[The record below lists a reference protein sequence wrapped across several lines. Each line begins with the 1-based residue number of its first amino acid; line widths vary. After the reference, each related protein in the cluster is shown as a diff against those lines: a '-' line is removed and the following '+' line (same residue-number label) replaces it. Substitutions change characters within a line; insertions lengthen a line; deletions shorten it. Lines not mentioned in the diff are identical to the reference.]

1 MVKHDLLKAIQN
13 GLAQHE
19 FVAYYQ
25 PQYDA
30 VSGRVVSA
38 EALARWVKADG
49 TIVSPEA
56 FIPFAEENGIITEI
70 DWYILNE
77 VCVCL
82 KKQIEAGETVKTAA
96 CNFSRL
102 HLKNPEFEAKMCEI
116 VDSYGIPHKRI
127 SIEITESAMQAHDE
141 RTIQFVNH
149 MRNLGFDVAID
160 DFGSG
165 MSSMKL
171 LHDIDASVLKID
183 KSLLSQNCEEEKERI
198 LLEGT
203 IQLANRLKMKTVS
216 EGVETEQQL
225 GFLRTCGCTRIQGYL
240 FAKPMPEKEY
250 RELLVH
256 RYEMEE
262 DDVLLT
268 QSSASALT
276 LLNDAVFTRFPLVIM
291 VNLTRDSYYMMA
303 YEDFTQ
309 RTCAASGSF
318 HELIEHGATT
328 MHPDDQAEFKSV
340 FNREN
345 LLHEYE
351 KGAKV
356 VKRVT
361 RQIGE
366 DGQYH
371 PVETADYFVK
381 NPSSDDVLI
390 IVFCQNMD

>member
-1 MVKHDLLKAIQN
+1 MTNQGLLQDIQN

-19 FVAYYQ
+19 FVVYYQ

-30 VSGRVVSA
+30 VSRKVVSA
-38 EALARWVKADG
+38 EALARWVKPDG
-49 TIVSPEA
+49 TIVTPDG
-56 FIPFAEENGIITEI
+56 FIPFAEQNGIITEI
-70 DWYILNE
+70 DWYILHE
-77 VCVCL
+77 VCACL
-82 KKQIEAGETVKTAA
+82 RNQMDCGEAVKTVA

-102 HLKNPEFEAKMCEI
+102 HLKNPDFEQQICEI

-127 SIEITESAMQAHDE
+127 SIELTESAVQSHDD

-149 MRNLGFDVAID
+149 MRAMGFDIAID

-183 KSLLSQNCEEEKERI
+183 RSLLSQNCAEEKERI

-203 IQLANRLKMKTVS
+203 IQLATRLKMKTVA

-225 GFLRTCGCTRIQGYL
+225 GFLRTCGCTRIQGYI
-240 FAKPMPEKEY
+240 FSKPMPEAEY
-250 RELLVH
+250 RELLKH
-256 RYEMEE
+256 RHEIDE
-262 DDVLLT
+262 DDVLMT

-276 LLNDAVFTRFPLVIM
+276 LLNDAIFARFPLVIM

-303 YEDFTQ
+303 YEDFMQ

-318 HELIEHGATT
+318 HELISHGATT
-328 MHPDDQAEFKSV
+328 MHPDDQAEFV
-340 FNREN
+340 NTFNREN
-345 LLHEYE
+345 LLREYE
-351 KGAKV
+351 QGAKV

-361 RQIGE
+361 RQMGD

-381 NPSSDDVLI
+381 NPSSDDVLVV
-390 IVFCQNMD
+390 VFCQNLD